1 MSKNHLIAG
10 LDIETSGIKILVA
23 QKNTNGEMEALAFLK
38 KPAMGIRRGVVI
50 NPQTVATAL
59 NEAWEQVY
67 DMIGQKKRINSIYVS
82 IGGSH
87 ISCLTSHGKVAVS
100 RADKEVSEEDIERVL
115 DNAKTFSISQNKEI
129 ISILPTN
136 FIVDEQSVK
145 SALGMKGVRLEA
157 DALIICVFSPYYNN
171 LQQSISGFNFEE
183 IKEIIPSPLAA
194 SRAVLSLKAKELGT
208 ALLNIGEGTTGLA
221 VYEEGNLVHL
231 AVLPVGS
238 LNITHDI
245 AIGLRID
252 PDNAE
257 KIKKEYGACCI
268 SKKEEREKIEILE
281 PEPLKISRKELSK
294 IIEARISEIFEEI
307 NKELKK
313 IGKAGSLPAGIVLT
327 GCGAKIPGI
336 LELAKK
342 EFKLHCKIGKP
353 KSFIGLDKDPS
364 LSTVCGLV
372 LSGFDAES
380 EEKKDSILKKIFSKL
395 RFLIP

>member
-1 MSKNHLIAG
+1 MPKNHLIAG
-10 LDIETSGIKILVA
+10 LDIGTSGIKILVA
-23 QKNTNGEMEALAFLK
+23 QKNSNGDMESLAFLK
-38 KPAMGIRRGVVI
+38 KPAMGIRKGVVI
-50 NPQTVATAL
+50 NPQTVTTAL
-59 NEAWEQVY
+59 NEAWEQIY
-67 DMIGQKKRINSIYVS
+67 DMIGRRVNSVYVS

-115 DNAKTFSISQNKEI
+115 DNAKTFSISKNKEI
-129 ISILPTN
+129 INIFPTN

-145 SALGMKGVRLEA
+145 NALGMKGVRLET

-171 LQQSISGFNFEE
+171 LQQSISGSNFEE
-183 IKEIIPSPLAA
+183 ITDIIPSPLAA

-252 PDNAE
+252 PENAE

-268 SKKEEREKIEILE
+268 SKKEQKEKIEILE

-294 IIEARISEIFEEI
+294 IIDARVSEIFEEV

-313 IGKAGSLPAGIVLT
+313 IGKAGSLPGGIVLT
-327 GCGAKIPGI
+327 GGGAKIPGI

-353 KSFIGLDKDPS
+353 KSFINLDKDPS

-380 EEKKDSILKKIFSKL
+380 EEETDSWMKKILSKL
-395 RFLIP
+395 RVLIP